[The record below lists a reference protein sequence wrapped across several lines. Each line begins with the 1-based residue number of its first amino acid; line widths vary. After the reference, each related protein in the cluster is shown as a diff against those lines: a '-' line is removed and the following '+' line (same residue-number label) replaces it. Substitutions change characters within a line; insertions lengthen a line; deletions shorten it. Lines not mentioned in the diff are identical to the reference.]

1 MEAYYGF
8 SSRTDLE
15 RQNARMRRVLEI
27 LHDSVCPV
35 DSERYPEHGEEVCRV
50 FFMTAAQQDQYW
62 YRAVRNALRLDSPGE
77 VPDWDPESNQMV
89 QIGTRAN
96 VKH

>member
-1 MEAYYGF
+1 MEAGSGF
-8 SSRTDLE
+8 SSPTDLE

-35 DSERYPEHGEEVCRV
+35 DSERYPEHGPEVCRV
-50 FFMTAAQQDQYW
+50 FLMTAAQQDQYW
-62 YRAVRNALRLDSPGE
+62 YRAVRNALRLDPPAD
-77 VPDWDPESNQMV
+77 VPDWDPESRQMV
-89 QIGTRAN
+89 QIGTRAD